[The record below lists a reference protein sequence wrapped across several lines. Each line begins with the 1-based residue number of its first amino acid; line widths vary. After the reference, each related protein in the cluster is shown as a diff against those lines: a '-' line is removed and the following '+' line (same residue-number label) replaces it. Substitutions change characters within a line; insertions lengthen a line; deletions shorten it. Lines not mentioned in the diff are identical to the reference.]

1 MNEIHTSRFKDAPWF
16 AKEEINTLVGG
27 AGGIGSWLTILLA
40 RAGFTPIVYD
50 FDRIEEHNLAGQM
63 YSRTDAIANKLKVQ
77 ALKENCKSFADT
89 DINIM
94 AEKIT
99 DKTMSHNYVFSAF
112 DNMQARKDTFE
123 GWKNFVKD
131 WRDELEPT
139 QIVDVEITEYNVVLK
154 DTNNN
159 KLGVVKLLKD
169 LNSIGLLEAK
179 NIADAVT
186 PGVGKVGEPYIIR
199 ERIDL
204 AYATTLKDQFE
215 ALGAIATVEPVT
227 RMVKKLKGVLT
238 DTPIFIDGRLIADQ
252 YTVYT
257 VLPGNEDRYR
267 ETLFDDADIPAA
279 PCTYKQTSHF
289 GLLIGARIT
298 NIMLN
303 FITNKLAKED
313 ICRIPFSI
321 TEYGSLILTKTE
333 K

>member
-112 DNMQARKDTFE
+112 DNMQARKDIFE

-159 KLGVVKLLKD
+159 KIGVVKLLKD
-169 LNSIGLLEAK
+169 LNSISLLEAK

-227 RMVKKLKGVLT
+227 RMVKKVQGVPT
-238 DTPIFIDGRLIADQ
+238 DTPIFIDGRLRAEQMQIFCVTPDNIEE
-252 YTVYT
+252 Y
-257 VLPGNEDRYR
+257 EKH
-267 ETLFDDADIPAA
+267 LFDDSEVEDA
-279 PCTYKQTSHF
+279 PCTLKQTSHSAAMIASHMTAF
-289 GLLIGARIT
+289 FT
-298 NIMLN
+298 NHLTNNNSGDIDRTVPFLWEY
-303 FITNKLAKED
+303 FIPLDYLKVE
-313 ICRIPFSI
+313 
-321 TEYGSLILTKTE
+321 
-333 K
+333 